1 MSCAIFYANLV
12 IFVALCIMAALGHV
26 ERFSPQNDSPKI
38 VYLYMSGCPHC
49 VRFMPE
55 WENFARVS
63 KISTLKL
70 ENADAKSAQYKKIA
84 QSAGIFRGFPCVF
97 YYNPADNKIVE
108 YSGNRSMMDLLQ
120 WSAKLIN

>member
-1 MSCAIFYANLV
+1 MSCGIFYANLI

-26 ERFSPQNDSPKI
+26 ERFSSSSSPKI

-55 WENFARVS
+55 WENFAKVS

-70 ENADAKSAQYKKIA
+70 ENGDAKSFEYKEIA
-84 QSAGIFRGFPCVF
+84 QAAGIFHGFPCVF
-97 YYNPADNKIVE
+97 YYNPSNKMVVE
-108 YSGNRSMMDLLQ
+108 YSGNRTMADLLQ
-120 WSAKLIN
+120 WSSKMI

>member
-12 IFVALCIMAALGHV
+12 IFVALCVMALLGHMD
-26 ERFSPQNDSPKI
+26 RYSSDKSSKI

-55 WENFARVS
+55 WDNFAKSS

-70 ENADAKSAQYKKIA
+70 EMSDPKAPQYTDIA
-84 QSAGIFRGFPCVF
+84 RKAGIFHGYPCVF
-97 YYNPADNKIVE
+97 YMNGSNIVE
-108 YSGNRSMMDLLQ
+108 YGGARTASALAQ
-120 WSAKLIN
+120 WSAKLV